1 MGMDKC
7 LWLAG
12 GALLGS
18 YGVKILKTKEAK
30 KVGTHIAAVVLR
42 AKDEVEKD
50 ITALSE
56 SCSDIIA
63 DAKLIN
69 EQKAA
74 ENEIR
79 LIEDAKRVLAE
90 AEEKVKAAEAA
101 ETAAAEA

>member
-7 LWLAG
+7 IWLAG

-18 YGVKILKTKEAK
+18 YGVKILKTREAK
-30 KVGTHIAAVVLR
+30 KVYTHVTAAVLR

-56 SCSDIIA
+56 SCNDIVA
-63 DAKLIN
+63 DAKVIN
-69 EQKAA
+69 EKKAA

-90 AEEKVKAAEAA
+90 AEEKAKAAEAA
-101 ETAAAEA
+101 AAEA